1 MDWDAFEQDVYESVN
16 ESLYSD
22 QVTAADY
29 GDETSG
35 LAYTIGETW
44 AGALYGLEENG
55 YGQRAVYQFADED
68 EQREWFNSVSID
80 VIGG

>member
-1 MDWDAFEQDVYESVN
+1 MDWDAFESDVWESVN
-16 ESLYSD
+16 ESLFSD

-44 AGALYGLEENG
+44 VGALYGAEENG
-55 YGQRAVYQFADED
+55 YGQRSVYLFENGSDQL
-68 EQREWFNSVSID
+68 EWFHSVTFDILTA
-80 VIGG
+80 